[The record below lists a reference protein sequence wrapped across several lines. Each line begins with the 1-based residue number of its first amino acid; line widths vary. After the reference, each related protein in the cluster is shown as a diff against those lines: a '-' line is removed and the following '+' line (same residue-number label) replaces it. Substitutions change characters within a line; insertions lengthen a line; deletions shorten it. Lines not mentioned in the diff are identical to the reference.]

1 MIDKIISFSLNNK
14 LIIILLVVG
23 LIVWGGYSLTQ
34 LPVDA
39 VPDITDNQVR
49 NASKRMM
56 NSAVFGQIIIL
67 IVYLPIL
74 TMVGIE
80 GKMFGPMA
88 QTVSFAII
96 GALILSLT
104 YVPVMSFLFLSRNTE
119 HKENVSDKII
129 NFIHKLYNPIILFAL
144 RRKYAVLILSL
155 FLFAASLVAF
165 SNIGGEF
172 IPTLEEGDF
181 AIETRVLTGSSLF
194 ETIEASNIASAILL
208 ENFPEVKEVVG
219 KIGSGEIPTDPMPIA
234 TRKPGKK
241 RRCCC
246 RDRTS

>member
-1 MIDKIISFSLNNK
+1 MIDKIISFSINNK

-49 NASKRMM
+49 NASKRIM

-129 NFIHKLYNPIILFAL
+129 NFIHKLYNPIILFA
-144 RRKYAVLILSL
+144 
-155 FLFAASLVAF
+155 
-165 SNIGGEF
+165 
-172 IPTLEEGDF
+172 
-181 AIETRVLTGSSLF
+181 
-194 ETIEASNIASAILL
+194 
-208 ENFPEVKEVVG
+208 
-219 KIGSGEIPTDPMPIA
+219 
-234 TRKPGKK
+234 
-241 RRCCC
+241 
-246 RDRTS
+246 